1 MAENTSTRAAEP
13 LAPDP
18 TAPDARLF
26 VASVSRAMRIL
37 ETFNAERPSL
47 SIANIAE
54 LTGMGRSAV
63 QRFVYTLNCLGYLR
77 KNPIT
82 RHYEVTHRV
91 INLSSS
97 LSGVGSIAASI
108 LPTLQ
113 DMVRETRETMAYV
126 ELDNIDII
134 VLKSVGSPQLSS
146 VNLPVGR
153 RFNAISSSSG
163 QVILAHRSPE
173 DILRIF
179 NLSTDHARQRVGFS
193 TGYEMVSYLA
203 RVKTDGY
210 ALTEKLEDQHSLSL
224 SVPVRDVAHQVV
236 GALNLSTL
244 KSRHS
249 KDSLKRHFLHLML
262 ENASKLHSRQQALSH
277 AG

>member
-1 MAENTSTRAAEP
+1 MTNDTSPRAAEP
-13 LAPDP
+13 LEPDP
-18 TAPDARLF
+18 SEPDARLF

-37 ETFNAERPSL
+37 ETFNAERRSL

-54 LTGMGRSAV
+54 LTGMGRSAA
-63 QRFVYTLNCLGYLR
+63 QRFVYTLHCLGYLR
-77 KNPIT
+77 KHPVT

-91 INLSSS
+91 IDLSDS
-97 LSGVGSIAASI
+97 LSGTGSMAASI

-134 VLKSVGSPQLSS
+134 ILKSVGSPQLSS

-163 QVILAHRSPE
+163 QVILAHRSPQE
-173 DILRIF
+173 VLRIF
-179 NLSTDHARQRVGFS
+179 NLSTDYARQRVGFS
-193 TGYEMVSYLA
+193 TGNEMVSYLE
-203 RVKTDGY
+203 RIKTDGY
-210 ALTEKLEDQHSLSL
+210 ALTEKLEDQHSLSI
-224 SVPVRDVAHQVV
+224 SVPVRDVTQQVV

-249 KDSLKRHFLHLML
+249 KDSLKRHFLHVML
-262 ENASKLHSRQQALSH
+262 ENAKNLYSRH
-277 AG
+277 A